1 MKRLPLFVGVLL
13 ALITLSTTAEAKTF
27 PDLSAFRG
35 HVKGTITLFSS
46 GTNITGPAS
55 VNVIVPKSGRSAT
68 FNISGSFSFGGTTL
82 PVSNILTFT
91 SSRVFTAQDLLFH
104 ISTTTGASGK
114 YSSSKRS
121 INYNGRFNYQNTT
134 TGTVSGAI
142 RVHTTKT
149 KQTIQI
155 TYFLTVDG
163 SSISYQFSITG
174 SRKIK

>member
-1 MKRLPLFVGVLL
+1 MKRIPLFFGVLF
-13 ALITLSTTAEAKTF
+13 ALFTLSAAAEAKTF

-35 HVKGTITLFSS
+35 HMKGTLSLSSS
-46 GTNITGPAS
+46 GITYGGS
-55 VNVIVPKSGRSAT
+55 SSLNVIVPKSGRSAT
-68 FNISGSFSFGGTTL
+68 FNISGSISGGGTTVPL
-82 PVSNILTFT
+82 SNVLTFS

-104 ISTTTGASGK
+104 LSTTTGASGK

-121 INYNGRFNYQNTT
+121 INYSGRFNYQNTT
-134 TGTVSGAI
+134 TGTVSGTV

-163 SSISYQFSITG
+163 SSITYQFDITA

>member
-1 MKRLPLFVGVLL
+1 MKRIPLFLGVLL
-13 ALITLSTTAEAKTF
+13 ALLTLSTAAEAKTF

-35 HVKGTITLFSS
+35 HGKGTLVLVSNGTTLA
-46 GTNITGPAS
+46 GTAN

-68 FNISGSFSFGGTTL
+68 FNISGSISVGGTTL
-82 PVSNILTFT
+82 PLSNVLTFS
-91 SSRVFTAQDLLFH
+91 SSRSFTAQDLLFH

-121 INYNGRFNYQNTT
+121 INYSGRFNYQNTT
-134 TGTVSGAI
+134 TGAVSGAVG
-142 RVHTTKT
+142 VHTTKT

-163 SSISYQFSITG
+163 SPITYQFTITV
-174 SRKIK
+174 SRRIK